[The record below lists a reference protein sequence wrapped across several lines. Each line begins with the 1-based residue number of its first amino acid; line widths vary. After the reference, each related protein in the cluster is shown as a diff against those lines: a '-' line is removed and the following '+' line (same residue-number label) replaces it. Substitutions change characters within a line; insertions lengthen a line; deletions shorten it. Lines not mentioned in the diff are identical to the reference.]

1 MPVDRQRELVEQ
13 ASAGHAPAVDQ
24 LLHRFLPSVR
34 AYLRLRAGRGLL
46 DKESASDLAQSVCR
60 DVLENLDRFRYDGED
75 GFRRWLFKTAQRKV
89 LDRHAFYAAKKR
101 AAEVAPAGAEDLN
114 AALAC
119 YGNLHT
125 PSRDAAAREELAR
138 VEDAIQTLPD
148 EVREV
153 VILSRVVGLSRR
165 AVAQEVGKTE
175 GAVRMMLHRGLARL
189 ADRLA
194 EPESPESP

>member
-1 MPVDRQRELVEQ
+1 MDAYTQRDLVEQ
-13 ASAGHAPAVDQ
+13 ASAGHAPAVDT

-75 GFRRWLFKTAQRKV
+75 GFKRWLFKTAQRKV
-89 LDRHAFYAAKKR
+89 LDRHAYYAAKKR
-101 AAEVAPAGAEDLN
+101 AAELPPAAAPDLD

-119 YGNLHT
+119 YGNVHT
-125 PSRDAAAREELAR
+125 PSRDAIAREELGR
-138 VEDAIQTLPD
+138 VETAIEALPED
-148 EVREV
+148 MREV

-165 AVAQEVGKTE
+165 AVAEEVGKTE
-175 GAVRMMLHRGLARL
+175 GAVRMILHRALARL
-189 ADRLA
+189 GDRLA
-194 EPESPESP
+194 DLSAE